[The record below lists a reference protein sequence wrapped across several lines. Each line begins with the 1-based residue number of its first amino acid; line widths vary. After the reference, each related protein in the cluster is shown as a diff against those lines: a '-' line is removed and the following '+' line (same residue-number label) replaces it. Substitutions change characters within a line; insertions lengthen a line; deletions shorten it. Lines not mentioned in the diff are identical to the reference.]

1 MGNNPKHKRPD
12 KPVNDKEQ
20 EWKFEWR
27 KLFFGAGIT
36 LLVALIP
43 YLWNVFKPTPPEF
56 ALINPIQRPDSAITI
71 EGQNRAAA
79 KKKNLTVEFDGLK
92 FSNAAILQPNSE
104 PPLWRFVLQGRG
116 IPDSLLR
123 DGRHAVRAGFAG
135 EKLGEP
141 MTVLFNTQ
149 APLVSVEVKQ
159 PPGKPNERVLIGR
172 AVSRLPSP
180 ADTLSVD
187 IAFNSGGSK
196 PVEMPVP
203 VKRVIEESTGRM
215 YFEFE
220 TTVQGLPKI
229 SPKDP
234 RYAEP
239 FFALRITDAAGNRQ
253 YQEESYA
260 QFTAPGD
267 KRFGATK
274 ADIEF
279 KRLPVEVPLK
289 GSGKLDKSGNL
300 KLTFRVTPRATALT
314 QLANGQPAIIL
325 RVTSIAGN
333 MRQLDWTNLPDSLRM
348 PQPVTTIL
356 RDEQQIGQSFTNQ
369 FTDEKAP
376 SNREATY
383 RVEQMARDGKAYG
396 SNNEQAANTRGATI
410 TTNPPSTIISG
421 NVLEYGKL
429 QVLALPFGTIDIDS
443 SVQVRDSNVR
453 FVKDLLVGAYEL
465 GVAHPKFGYYK
476 KTVNIK
482 DGIVTDIVVDFN
494 RQFYITVISLDETET
509 KAVWG
514 EIYVDGEMIG
524 QTPKRINLRLGKHTI
539 EVRRDGYISSDAT
552 TVNLEDDLEQP
563 LKFRLRKKE

>member
-1 MGNNPKHKRPD
+1 MGNNPKRKSPGKPASD
-12 KPVNDKEQ
+12 KAKERRFQ
-20 EWKFEWR
+20 WWQ
-27 KLFFGAGIT
+27 LIVGAIIT
-36 LLVALIP
+36 LLAVLIP
-43 YLWNVFKPTPPEF
+43 LFWDSLKPTPPEF
-56 ALINPIQRPDSAITI
+56 VLINPIQRPDSAITI
-71 EGQNRAAA
+71 EAQNRAAA

-104 PPLWRFVLQGRG
+104 PPFWRFILQGRS

-149 APLVSVEVKQ
+149 APLVSVEVKH
-159 PPGKPNERVLIGR
+159 PPGKPNERIFIGR
-172 AVSRLPSP
+172 AVSRLPPP
-180 ADTLSVD
+180 ADTLTVD

-196 PVEMPVP
+196 PVEIPVP

-229 SPKDP
+229 SPQDP

-253 YQEESYA
+253 YQQESYA
-260 QFTAPGD
+260 QFTALGD

-289 GSGKLDKSGNL
+289 GFGKLDKNGNM
-300 KLTFRVTPRATALT
+300 KLTFRVTPRAAALT

-356 RDEQQIGQSFTNQ
+356 RDEQPLGQSLSNQ
-369 FTDEKAP
+369 FTDAKAP

-383 RVEQMARDGKAYG
+383 RVEQAGRDGKVYA
-396 SNNEQAANTRGATI
+396 SNNAQAAKPPEFLTVEAVKKILKENNLFDRALNASGTGIPHKYHEVERDSVKLVVDDATGL
-410 TTNPPSTIISG
+410 TWQKGGSDDLLSFERARAYVADLNAK
-421 NVLEYGKL
+421 NYGGYNDWR
-429 QVLALPFGTIDIDS
+429 LPNLKEAMQLMEREKKNSDLYIDS
-443 SVQVRDSNVR
+443 KFERTQRWIWTSNMYS
-453 FVKDLLVGAYEL
+453 A
-465 GVAHPKFGYYK
+465 GVAWVVYFSLGHC
-476 KTVNIK
+476 N
-482 DGIVTDIVVDFN
+482 DDHVTYNHFVRVV
-494 RQFYITVISLDETET
+494 R
-509 KAVWG
+509 
-514 EIYVDGEMIG
+514 
-524 QTPKRINLRLGKHTI
+524 
-539 EVRRDGYISSDAT
+539 
-552 TVNLEDDLEQP
+552 
-563 LKFRLRKKE
+563 